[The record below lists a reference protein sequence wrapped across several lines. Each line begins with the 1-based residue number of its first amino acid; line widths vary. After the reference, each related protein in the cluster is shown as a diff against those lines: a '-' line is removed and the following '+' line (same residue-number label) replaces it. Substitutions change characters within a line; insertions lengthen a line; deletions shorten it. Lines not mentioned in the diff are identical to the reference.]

1 MKSNTLTIIKKEF
14 ARFFGDRQ
22 LFFTAVIMPGL
33 LIYIVYSLMGNG
45 INKMVTEGAN
55 EVVTMRVEN
64 MPPSMAPLL
73 QSIDSNLVVV
83 EQSFTDEEIAQLED
97 KELNAVLLR
106 FPAGFDGIVFSG
118 ATPPCP
124 PQGGTDDTICRPPQG
139 GTDDTICPIPE
150 GMCVSLPNVEIYY
163 NSTNNASSRV
173 YMIVN
178 TMLSNYGRPF
188 TVNVP
193 QTPEQHFDQAS
204 DESIGAM
211 IWGKI
216 LPMLIMMMLFSGVMA
231 IAPSSIAGEKERGT
245 IATLL
250 VTPMRRNDL
259 ALGKIVSLSGIAL
272 LSGISSFIGI
282 ALSLPKM
289 IQPEGSSDMGMNTP
303 DASIFAFHYTT
314 NDYVALLLVII
325 ASVLIMASAVSLLS
339 ALAKDVKNAG
349 TMVTP
354 FMLVVMLAGLMPMF
368 QEGATESM
376 LLYIVPFYNSIEVMT
391 AIFSHEMQW
400 VPLAITLASNVVYTG
415 IAVWAMTRLF
425 NSEKVMFS
433 R

>member
-1 MKSNTLTIIKKEF
+1 MKNNTWTIIKKEF

-22 LFFTAVIMPGL
+22 LLFTTVIMPGL
-33 LIYIVYSLMGNG
+33 LIYIIYSLMGSG
-45 INKMVTEGAN
+45 IQSMVTEGAN

-64 MPPSMAPLL
+64 MPASMAPVFSAL
-73 QSIDSNLVVV
+73 DSSLVVV
-83 EQSFTDEEIAQLED
+83 EQPVTEADIAMLED
-97 KELNAVLLR
+97 NELNAVLVR
-106 FPAGFDGIVFSG
+106 FPDRFEEAVAGMQVADSG
-118 ATPPCP
+118 
-124 PQGGTDDTICRPPQG
+124 
-139 GTDDTICPIPE
+139 
-150 GMCVSLPNVEIYY
+150 VLPNVEIYY
-163 NSTNNASSRV
+163 NSTNNAASRV
-173 YMIVN
+173 YMAVSATLGNI
-178 TMLSNYGRPF
+178 GRTF

-193 QTPEQHFDQAS
+193 QSEGQRFDQAS

-250 VTPMRRNDL
+250 VTPMKRSEL
-259 ALGKIVSLSGIAL
+259 ALGKIVSLSAIAL
-272 LSGISSFIGI
+272 LSGISSFVGI

-289 IQPEGSSDMGMNTP
+289 VGMG
-303 DASIFAFHYTT
+303 DGVDLGFHYTT
-314 NDYVALLLVII
+314 SDYVALLLVIL

-354 FMLVVMLAGLMPMF
+354 FMLVVMLAGLLPMF
-368 QEGATESM
+368 QNGASEN
-376 LLYIVPFYNSIEVMT
+376 LAVYLIPFYNSIEVMT
-391 AIFSHEMQW
+391 AVFSHELSW
-400 VPLAITLASNVVYTG
+400 SAVIVTLASDVVYTG
-415 IAVWAMTRLF
+415 MAVWGLTRMF

-433 R
+433 K

>member
-1 MKSNTLTIIKKEF
+1 MKNNTWTIIKKEL

-22 LFFTAVIMPGL
+22 LLFTTVIMPGL
-33 LIYIVYSLMGNG
+33 LIYIIYSLMGSG
-45 INKMVTEGAN
+45 IQSMVTEGAN

-64 MPPSMAPLL
+64 MPASMAPVFSAL
-73 QSIDSNLVVV
+73 DSSLVVV
-83 EQSFTDEEIAQLED
+83 EQPVTEADIAMLED
-97 KELNAVLLR
+97 NELNAVLVR
-106 FPAGFDGIVFSG
+106 FPDRFEEAVAGMQVADSG
-118 ATPPCP
+118 
-124 PQGGTDDTICRPPQG
+124 
-139 GTDDTICPIPE
+139 
-150 GMCVSLPNVEIYY
+150 VLPNVEIYY
-163 NSTNNASSRV
+163 NSTNNAASRV
-173 YMIVN
+173 YMAVSA
-178 TMLSNYGRPF
+178 MLGNIGRTF

-193 QTPEQHFDQAS
+193 QSEGQRFDQAS

-250 VTPMRRNDL
+250 VTPMKRSEL
-259 ALGKIVSLSGIAL
+259 ALGKIVSLSAIAL
-272 LSGISSFIGI
+272 LSGISSFVGI

-289 IQPEGSSDMGMNTP
+289 VGMGEGVDLG
-303 DASIFAFHYTT
+303 FHYTT
-314 NDYVALLLVII
+314 SDYVALLLVIL

-354 FMLVVMLAGLMPMF
+354 FMLVVMLAGLLPMF
-368 QEGATESM
+368 QNGASEN
-376 LLYIVPFYNSIEVMT
+376 LAVYLIPFYNSIEVMT
-391 AIFSHEMQW
+391 AVFSHELSW
-400 VPLAITLASNVVYTG
+400 SAVIITLASDVVYTG
-415 IAVWAMTRLF
+415 MAVWGLTRMF

-433 R
+433 K

>member
-22 LFFTAVIMPGL
+22 LLFTTVIMPGL
-33 LIYIVYSLMGNG
+33 MIYIIYSLMGSG

-55 EVVTMRVEN
+55 EVVTLQVEN
-64 MPPSMAPLL
+64 MPASLAPMFYSL
-73 QSIDSNLVVV
+73 DSNLLVTM
-83 EQSFTDEEIAQLED
+83 QPFTDEDIKRLED
-97 KELNAVLLR
+97 KDINGVLLR
-106 FPAGFDGIVFSG
+106 FPEAFDERIAVYDP
-118 ATPPCP
+118 TL
-124 PQGGTDDTICRPPQG
+124 D
-139 GTDDTICPIPE
+139 
-150 GMCVSLPNVEIYY
+150 MLPANVEIYY
-163 NSTNNASSRV
+163 NSTNNASARV
-173 YMIVN
+173 YMIIS
-178 TMLSNYGRPF
+178 TMLNNYGRSF

-193 QTPEQHFDQAS
+193 QSEEQRFDQAS

-211 IWGKI
+211 VWSKI

-231 IAPSSIAGEKERGT
+231 IAPSAIAGEKERGT

-259 ALGKIVSLSGIAL
+259 ALGKIISLSGIAL

-289 IQPEGSSDMGMNTP
+289 VPIEEGGL
-303 DASIFAFHYTT
+303 AFHYATT
-314 NDYVALLLVII
+314 DYVVLLLLIF

-349 TMVTP
+349 TMVVP
-354 FMLVVMLAGLMPMF
+354 FMLVVMLAGLLPMF
-368 QEGATESM
+368 QSSVPEG
-376 LLYIVPFYNSIEVMT
+376 IVAYLIPFYNSIEVMT
-391 AIFSHEMQW
+391 AVFAHEMQW
-400 VPLAITLASNVVYTG
+400 MPVIVTLASNVVYTG
-415 IAVWAMTRLF
+415 IAVWGLTRMF
-425 NSEKVMFS
+425 NSEKIMFS

>member
-1 MKSNTLTIIKKEF
+1 
-14 ARFFGDRQ
+14 
-22 LFFTAVIMPGL
+22 
-33 LIYIVYSLMGNG
+33 
-45 INKMVTEGAN
+45 
-55 EVVTMRVEN
+55 
-64 MPPSMAPLL
+64 
-73 QSIDSNLVVV
+73 
-83 EQSFTDEEIAQLED
+83 
-97 KELNAVLLR
+97 
-106 FPAGFDGIVFSG
+106 
-118 ATPPCP
+118 
-124 PQGGTDDTICRPPQG
+124 
-139 GTDDTICPIPE
+139 
-150 GMCVSLPNVEIYY
+150 VEIYY

-303 DASIFAFHYTT
+303 DTSIFAFHYTT

>member
-22 LFFTAVIMPGL
+22 LLFTTVIMPGL
-33 LIYIVYSLMGNG
+33 LIYLVYSLMGVG
-45 INKMVTEGAN
+45 IHSMINEGAD
-55 EVVTMRVEN
+55 EVVTMQVEH
-64 MPPSMAPLL
+64 MPQSLAPVLT
-73 QSIDSNLVVV
+73 SIDSSLVVT
-83 EQSFTDEEIAQLED
+83 EQSFTDDDIAQLED
-97 KELNAVLLR
+97 KSLNTILLR
-106 FPAGFDGIVFSG
+106 FPEGFD
-118 ATPPCP
+118 
-124 PQGGTDDTICRPPQG
+124 QLDY
-139 GTDDTICPIPE
+139 PE
-150 GMCVSLPNVEIYY
+150 PGQPVPNVEIYY

-173 YMIVN
+173 YYTVN
-178 TMLSNYGRPF
+178 AMLSNYNRPF
-188 TVNVP
+188 TINVP
-193 QTPEQHFDQAS
+193 QSEEQRFDQAS
-204 DESIGAM
+204 NESIGAM

-216 LPMLIMMMLFSGVMA
+216 LPMLIIMMLFSGVMA

-250 VTPMRRNDL
+250 VTPLRRNEL

-289 IQPEGSSDMGMNTP
+289 IAMQDADATASGSVDTATLLG
-303 DASIFAFHYTT
+303 FHYTT
-314 NDYVALLLVII
+314 ADYVALLLVIL
-325 ASVLIMASAVSLLS
+325 AAVLIMASAVSLLS

-368 QEGATESM
+368 QSSTSTN
-376 LLYIVPFYNSIEVMT
+376 LLVYLIPFYNSIEVMT
-391 AIFSHEMQW
+391 AIFSHE
-400 VPLAITLASNVVYTG
+400 LAWMPVVVTLASDVVYTG
-415 IAVWAMTRLF
+415 IAVWGLTRMF
-425 NSEKVMFS
+425 NSEKIMFS

>member
-22 LFFTAVIMPGL
+22 LLFTTVIMPGL
-33 LIYIVYSLMGNG
+33 LIYIIYSLMGSG
-45 INKMVTEGAN
+45 IQSMVTEGAN

-64 MPPSMAPLL
+64 MPASMAPVFSAL
-73 QSIDSNLVVV
+73 DSSLVVV
-83 EQSFTDEEIAQLED
+83 EQPVTEADIAMLED
-97 KELNAVLLR
+97 KELNAVLVR
-106 FPAGFDGIVFSG
+106 FPDRFEEAVAGMQVADSG
-118 ATPPCP
+118 
-124 PQGGTDDTICRPPQG
+124 
-139 GTDDTICPIPE
+139 
-150 GMCVSLPNVEIYY
+150 VLPNVEIYY
-163 NSTNNASSRV
+163 NSTNNAASRV
-173 YMIVN
+173 YMAVSATLGNI
-178 TMLSNYGRPF
+178 GRTF

-193 QTPEQHFDQAS
+193 QSEGQRFDQAS

-250 VTPMRRNDL
+250 VTPMKRSEL
-259 ALGKIVSLSGIAL
+259 ALGKIVSLSAIAL
-272 LSGISSFIGI
+272 LSGISSFVGI

-289 IQPEGSSDMGMNTP
+289 VGMGEGVDLG
-303 DASIFAFHYTT
+303 FHYTT
-314 NDYVALLLVII
+314 SDYVALLLVIL

-354 FMLVVMLAGLMPMF
+354 FMLVVMLAGLLPMF
-368 QEGATESM
+368 QNGASEN
-376 LLYIVPFYNSIEVMT
+376 LAVYLIPFYNSIEVMT
-391 AIFSHEMQW
+391 AVFSHELSW
-400 VPLAITLASNVVYTG
+400 SAVIVTLASDVVYTG
-415 IAVWAMTRLF
+415 MAVWGLTRMF

-433 R
+433 K